1 MLEFALENRVDE
13 LQGGGGMKTN
23 GVVRRL
29 MSRPPGIER
38 WEAKCLLCPWRSG
51 KRRLYAS
58 KNAAELGI
66 GMHLSTIHK
75 LNLKKRRV
83 EERAPRAISPSLLS
97 SGTRFT
103 PEKSSE

>member
-1 MLEFALENRVDE
+1 
-13 LQGGGGMKTN
+13 MKTN

-29 MSRPPGIER
+29 VSSPLGLER
-38 WEAKCLLCPWRSG
+38 WEAQCLLCSWGSRG
-51 KRRLYAS
+51 RRVYAS

-66 GMHLSTIHK
+66 GMHLSMVHK

-83 EERAPRAISPSLLS
+83 EERAPRAIKASLLA
-97 SGTRFT
+97 SGRRFT

>member
-1 MLEFALENRVDE
+1 
-13 LQGGGGMKTN
+13 MKTN
-23 GVVRRL
+23 GVVRRRV
-29 MSRPPGIER
+29 SSPPGLER
-38 WEAKCLLCPWRSG
+38 WEAQCLLCSWGSRG
-51 KRRLYAS
+51 RRVYAS

-66 GMHLSTIHK
+66 GMHLSMVHK

-83 EERAPRAISPSLLS
+83 KERAPRAINASLLG